1 MGYIA
6 GLIIVGIFFLAL
18 KYFTELTKKQE
29 IIVSTV
35 TLVIILSAVAFNSYS
50 SSQREN
56 LNSVVAKYKQG
67 KSVTCNGIEVNA
79 SLYSLSIGTYTFIG
93 KENTPNYTQM
103 ISAST
108 CK

>member
-1 MGYIA
+1 MPYLA
-6 GLIIVGIFFLAL
+6 GLIVVGIFFLAI
-18 KYFTELTKKQE
+18 KYFTELNKKQE
-29 IIVSTV
+29 IIVSLI
-35 TLVIILSAVAFNSYS
+35 TLAIILSAVAFNSYS
-50 SSQREN
+50 ASQRAT

-67 KSVTCNGIEVNA
+67 KSVMCNDIEVNA

-108 CK
+108 CE

>member
-29 IIVSTV
+29 LIVSVVLLT
-35 TLVIILSAVAFNSYS
+35 IILSAVAFNSYS
-50 SSQREN
+50 STQREI
-56 LNSVVAKYKQG
+56 LNGVVAKYKQG
-67 KSVTCNGIEVNA
+67 KSVSCKGVEVNA
-79 SLYSLSIGTYTFIG
+79 TLYSLSIGTYTFIG
-93 KENTPNYTQM
+93 KAGTPNYTQM

-108 CK
+108 CE

>member
-1 MGYIA
+1 MAYIA
-6 GLIIVGIFFLAL
+6 GLIVVGFFFLSL

-29 IIVSTV
+29 IIISII
-35 TLVIILSAVAFNSYS
+35 TLSIVLSAIAFNAYS
-50 SSQREN
+50 SAQRET

-67 KSVTCNGIEVNA
+67 KNVMCNGVEVNA
-79 SLYSLSIGTYTFIG
+79 TLYSLSIGTYTFIG

-108 CK
+108 CE

>member
-1 MGYIA
+1 MAYIA
-6 GLIIVGIFFLAL
+6 GLIVVGIFFLAL

-29 IIVSTV
+29 IIVSII

-50 SSQREN
+50 SVQRDT
-56 LNSVVAKYKQG
+56 LNNVVAKYKQG
-67 KSVTCNGIEVNA
+67 KSVMCNGVEVNA
-79 SLYSLSIGTYTFIG
+79 TLYSLSIGTYTFIG

-108 CK
+108 CE

>member
-1 MGYIA
+1 MAYIA
-6 GLIIVGIFFLAL
+6 GLIIAGLFFLVL

-29 IIVSTV
+29 ITVSIV
-35 TLVIILSAVAFNSYS
+35 TLIIILSAVAFNSYNS
-50 SSQREN
+50 TQRDN

-67 KSVTCNGIEVNA
+67 KSVNCQGVEVNA

-103 ISAST
+103 ISASN
-108 CK
+108 CE